1 MIPSTTRELQATLQ
15 QLDAD
20 LRKLTTT
27 VHALLN
33 CLPGAPTDGAA
44 PLASA
49 PRQASLR
56 ALPSAADAVTG
67 APTGAPVLV
76 SPPPPLA
83 GEAGAEQWRLRDG
96 GWTLV
101 SPRGQRLVLTTLER
115 KFMLSLFGAAS
126 RSLARA
132 ELSALAPSTGESGEH
147 PASSPRGVDVMV
159 SRLRRK
165 AQAMGMPL
173 PLRSVRRWGYMF
185 TEAALVD

>member
-1 MIPSTTRELQATLQ
+1 MVHVIPSTTRELQATLQ

-20 LRKLTTT
+20 LRQLTST

-33 CLPGAPTDGAA
+33 CLPGATPEVPAPESVPAGVAA
-44 PLASA
+44 RL
-49 PRQASLR
+49 LHDTV
-56 ALPSAADAVTG
+56 DAV
-67 APTGAPVLV
+67 AAAIPQ
-76 SPPPPLA
+76 PPQVEP
-83 GEAGAEQWRLRDG
+83 GGDQWRLRDG

-115 KFMLSLFGAAS
+115 KFMLALFGAAS
-126 RSLARA
+126 HSLARA
-132 ELSALAPSTGESGEH
+132 ELSALAPSNGESGEH

-165 AQAMGMPL
+165 AQATGMPL

>member
-20 LRKLTTT
+20 LRKLTST

-33 CLPGAPTDGAA
+33 CLPGAPMDDVAMPANVPRYAPARALAGIEDDAAVAAVPAAA
-44 PLASA
+44 PE
-49 PRQASLR
+49 P
-56 ALPSAADAVTG
+56 PVTG
-67 APTGAPVLV
+67 
-76 SPPPPLA
+76 
-83 GEAGAEQWRLRDG
+83 QWRLRDG

>member
-20 LRKLTTT
+20 LRKLTST

-33 CLPGAPTDGAA
+33 CLPGVPADSAVT
-44 PLASA
+44 PL
-49 PRQASLR
+49 PVLRQAPIR
-56 ALPSAADAVTG
+56 ALAATADDTTAISMTM
-67 APTGAPVLV
+67 PTVVADQ
-76 SPPPPLA
+76 A
-83 GEAGAEQWRLRDG
+83 GEQWRLRDG

-115 KFMLSLFGAAS
+115 KFMLALFGAPS

>member
-1 MIPSTTRELQATLQ
+1 VHVIPSTTRELQATLQ

-20 LRKLTTT
+20 LRKLTST
-27 VHALLN
+27 VHALLH
-33 CLPGAPTDGAA
+33 CLPGAPLDDAANAA
-44 PLASA
+44 PVV
-49 PRQASLR
+49 RQMPPR
-56 ALPSAADAVTG
+56 ALPGVIDAVPVAPSS
-67 APTGAPVLV
+67 APT
-76 SPPPPLA
+76 LA
-83 GEAGAEQWRLRDG
+83 VEAGSEQWRLRDG

>member
-1 MIPSTTRELQATLQ
+1 MHVIPSTTRELQATLQ

-20 LRKLTTT
+20 LRKLTST
-27 VHALLN
+27 VHALLH
-33 CLPGAPTDGAA
+33 CLPGAPLDDAATVTPIVRPMPARVLPSVIDAA
-44 PLASA
+44 PV
-49 PRQASLR
+49 ASLPVP
-56 ALPSAADAVTG
+56 AVEAD
-67 APTGAPVLV
+67 
-76 SPPPPLA
+76 S
-83 GEAGAEQWRLRDG
+83 EQWRLRDG

>member
-1 MIPSTTRELQATLQ
+1 VHVIPSTTRELQATLQ

-20 LRKLTTT
+20 LRKLTST

-33 CLPGAPTDGAA
+33 CLPGSPLDDAA
-44 PLASA
+44 LVTPVA
-49 PRQASLR
+49 RQMPAR
-56 ALPSAADAVTG
+56 ALPGVIDA
-67 APTGAPVLV
+67 APVTAPQV
-76 SPPPPLA
+76 SVVEP
-83 GEAGAEQWRLRDG
+83 GSEQWRLRDG